1 MRSRRTGSRN
11 IKTLPP
17 TLPPAT
23 STCVRTVNLSPSR
36 FRHRRDVVDFRTD
49 GNGAGRHH
57 DDRSVRQPQ
66 LLLPARKR
74 GLKNYRPTRTPGS
87 RCISIDGGLARF
99 DSSGARAR
107 AAPTPHGRAAR
118 SERAA
123 IEAGGRALKNY
134 LRERAAGAA
143 RHDVDRSSAWPANA
157 CAGAVDGLMSR
168 GRVAARGEGA
178 RRRRGDLRW
187 SGPRPCPRPG
197 LRCWAPAPP
206 GRCSRSSR
214 APRSCG
220 CPRPSPWSLR
230 RACVDDSRRRS
241 FCALRFFLVANCHFW
256 ALFSQVDGAVAL
268 ESPGDLGE
276 QVLPSSY
283 SLETPAT
290 RRRTDGEGRRCGAAY
305 GPTRRAATVPWPPR
319 GPARPQARKLIWV
332 VKNLITLVTP
342 RPPRGGGASSRPPRR
357 SRPAR
362 RCRRG
367 RPRSRAGPS
376 TGSSPP

>member
-1 MRSRRTGSRN
+1 M
-11 IKTLPP
+11 
-17 TLPPAT
+17 LPPAT

-168 GRVAARGEGA
+168 GRVAARGEA
-178 RRRRGDLRW
+178 
-187 SGPRPCPRPG
+187 
-197 LRCWAPAPP
+197 
-206 GRCSRSSR
+206 
-214 APRSCG
+214 
-220 CPRPSPWSLR
+220 
-230 RACVDDSRRRS
+230 
-241 FCALRFFLVANCHFW
+241 
-256 ALFSQVDGAVAL
+256 
-268 ESPGDLGE
+268 
-276 QVLPSSY
+276 
-283 SLETPAT
+283 
-290 RRRTDGEGRRCGAAY
+290 
-305 GPTRRAATVPWPPR
+305 
-319 GPARPQARKLIWV
+319 
-332 VKNLITLVTP
+332 
-342 RPPRGGGASSRPPRR
+342 RGGGAATYVGQDLGHAPGPAFAAGPPLHPEGAAGPVVARLVLVVVLVRR
-357 SRPAR
+357 HGVCAALATTTAAADRSALCDFFESQTATFGRFSLRSAGR
-362 RCRRG
+362 RCKG
-367 RPRSRAGPS
+367 GVAGPGRLGGA
-376 TGSSPP
+376 GSSW